1 MTNPLSALPPVIRG
15 PLWMITAGLGYTL
28 ASACTRQMSGE
39 YSTVQLAFLR
49 CLIAAFFIAPMLM
62 RNGMKVLKTSVFP
75 MHLFRGLITY
85 GAMLTWFY
93 AVSVIPVSD
102 YTALLYSQ
110 PIFTILFA
118 VLLLGERAGPRTW
131 TAVAIG
137 FVGAMIIL
145 RPGFQVA
152 NLGMIAALGTG
163 ILFAAINTCVKFL
176 SRSDSSAVIVAYAN
190 LLVLVISFV
199 PALFFWK
206 TPALADYPAILGVG
220 VFALLG
226 QYGITRAISIADAR
240 VVQPF
245 DFSRLITAAIV
256 GWFAFGESSDLYTWI
271 GALVIFCAGYYV
283 IVYEQ
288 KQKGGH

>member
-15 PLWMITAGLGYTL
+15 PLWMIVAGLGYTL
-28 ASACTRQMSGE
+28 ASACTRQMSAE

-49 CLIAAFFIAPMLM
+49 CLIAVFFIAPMLL
-62 RNGMKVLKTSVFP
+62 RNGVGVLKTSVFP
-75 MHLFRGLITY
+75 MHLFRGVITY

-93 AVSVIPVSD
+93 AVSVVPVSD
-102 YTALLYSQ
+102 YTALLYAQ

-118 VLLLGERAGPRTW
+118 VLLLGEKAGAKTW
-131 TAVAIG
+131 VAVAAA
-137 FVGAMIIL
+137 FAGAMIIL
-145 RPGFQVA
+145 RPGFQAV
-152 NLGMIAALGTG
+152 NLGMLAALATG

-176 SRSDSSAVIVAYAN
+176 ARTDKSSVIVAYVNILGLA
-190 LLVLVISFV
+190 ISVV
-199 PALFFWK
+199 PAVFVWK
-206 TPALADYPAILGVG
+206 TPPPADWPAILGIG

-240 VVQPF
+240 IVQPF

-256 GWFAFGESSDLYTWI
+256 GWIAFGESSDLYTWI